1 MGSYALRDQFKNQ
14 YYNYDNG
21 IGQEKSTERMGQKQG
36 TRMRD
41 PLIYTLRHPIKFL
54 NWKSWYM

>member
-1 MGSYALRDQFKNQ
+1 MIMALDKKNQ
-14 YYNYDNG
+14 QKDV
-21 IGQEKSTERMGQKQG
+21 GQKQG

-54 NWKSWYM
+54 NWKSSNM